1 MGFDCEADILFLLEV
16 RQLIVYNRKLEKKD
30 ITNIADDEE
39 LIFYKDNNIAFT
51 INCVN
56 NNYVLRKKKI
66 FNNEL
71 IDERFIKTPEQI
83 VKIVE

>member
-1 MGFDCEADILFLLEV
+1 MEV
-16 RQLIVYNRKLEKKD
+16 RQLIVYNRKLEKID
-30 ITNIADDEE
+30 ISNLDDEEE

-51 INCVN
+51 INKIDDS
-56 NNYVLRKKKI
+56 YVLRKKKI

-71 IDERFIKTPEQI
+71 IDERFVKTGEQI

>member
-1 MGFDCEADILFLLEV
+1 MEV

-30 ITNIADDEE
+30 ILNLRAEEE

-51 INCVN
+51 INQID

-71 IDERFIKTPEQI
+71 VDERFLKTAEQI
-83 VKIVE
+83 IKVVE

>member
-1 MGFDCEADILFLLEV
+1 MGV

-30 ITNIADDEE
+30 ILSLRDEEE

-51 INCVN
+51 INQID
-56 NNYVLRKKKI
+56 NNYVSRKKMI

-71 IDERFIKTPEQI
+71 VDERFLKTAEQI
-83 VKIVE
+83 IKVVE

>member
-1 MGFDCEADILFLLEV
+1 MEV
-16 RQLIVYNRKLEKKD
+16 RQLIVYNRKLEKID
-30 ITNIADDEE
+30 VSNLDDGEE

-51 INCVN
+51 INQIDDS
-56 NNYVLRKKKI
+56 YVLRKKKI

-71 IDERFIKTPEQI
+71 IDERFVKTIEQI

>member
-1 MGFDCEADILFLLEV
+1 MEV
-16 RQLIVYNRKLEKKD
+16 RQLIVYNRKLEKID
-30 ITNIADDEE
+30 ISNLDDEEE

-51 INCVN
+51 INKIDDS
-56 NNYVLRKKKI
+56 YVLRKKKI

-71 IDERFIKTPEQI
+71 IDERFIKTAEQI

>member
-1 MGFDCEADILFLLEV
+1 M
-16 RQLIVYNRKLEKKD
+16 IVYNRKLEKID
-30 ITNIADDEE
+30 ISNLDDEEE

-51 INCVN
+51 INKIDDS
-56 NNYVLRKKKI
+56 YVLRKKKI

-71 IDERFIKTPEQI
+71 IDERFLKTIEQV

>member
-1 MGFDCEADILFLLEV
+1 M
-16 RQLIVYNRKLEKKD
+16 IVYNRKLEKID
-30 ITNIADDEE
+30 ISNLDDEEE

-51 INCVN
+51 INKIDDS
-56 NNYVLRKKKI
+56 YVLRKKKI

-71 IDERFIKTPEQI
+71 IDERFVKTAEQI

>member
-1 MGFDCEADILFLLEV
+1 M
-16 RQLIVYNRKLEKKD
+16 IVYNRKLEKID
-30 ITNIADDEE
+30 VSNLDDGEE

-51 INCVN
+51 INQIDDS
-56 NNYVLRKKKI
+56 YVLRKKKI

-71 IDERFIKTPEQI
+71 IDERFVKTIEQI

>member
-1 MGFDCEADILFLLEV
+1 MGV

-30 ITNIADDEE
+30 ILSLRDEEE

-51 INCVN
+51 INQID

-71 IDERFIKTPEQI
+71 VDERFLKTAEQI
-83 VKIVE
+83 IKVVE

>member
-1 MGFDCEADILFLLEV
+1 MGV
-16 RQLIVYNRKLEKKD
+16 RQLIVYNRKLEKID
-30 ITNIADDEE
+30 ISNLDDEEE

-51 INCVN
+51 INKIDD
-56 NNYVLRKKKI
+56 NYVLRKKKI

-71 IDERFIKTPEQI
+71 VDERFVKTAEQI

>member
-1 MGFDCEADILFLLEV
+1 M
-16 RQLIVYNRKLEKKD
+16 IVYNRKLEKKD
-30 ITNIADDEE
+30 ILSLRDEEE

-51 INCVN
+51 INQID

-71 IDERFIKTPEQI
+71 VDERFLKTVEQI
-83 VKIVE
+83 IKVVE

>member
-1 MGFDCEADILFLLEV
+1 MGV
-16 RQLIVYNRKLEKKD
+16 RQLIVYNRKLEKID
-30 ITNIADDEE
+30 ISNLDDEEE

-51 INCVN
+51 INQIDDS
-56 NNYVLRKKKI
+56 YVLRKKKI

-71 IDERFIKTPEQI
+71 IDERFVKTIEQI

>member
-1 MGFDCEADILFLLEV
+1 MGG
-16 RQLIVYNRKLEKKD
+16 RQLIVYKRKLEKKD
-30 ITNIADDEE
+30 ILSLRDEEE

-51 INCVN
+51 INQID

-71 IDERFIKTPEQI
+71 VDERFLKTAEQI
-83 VKIVE
+83 IKVVE

>member
-1 MGFDCEADILFLLEV
+1 M
-16 RQLIVYNRKLEKKD
+16 IVYNRKLEKKD
-30 ITNIADDEE
+30 ILNLEAEEE

-51 INCVN
+51 INQID

-71 IDERFIKTPEQI
+71 VDERFLKTAEQI
-83 VKIVE
+83 IKVVE